1 MTDLDALLRA
11 VLDHP
16 DDDTP
21 RLIYADA
28 LEDVGG
34 SERAAFI
41 RTQVELARLPEY
53 DPLWVRTRHTPWLI
67 SGGAFILQLPELPD
81 GLGWSPREPFRRGFP
96 AAVQARDGAA
106 FVAGADALFA
116 AHPVE
121 DLELRVAR
129 PVDEIGVVLAHG
141 LRVRSGTAHEEMR
154 L

>member
-28 LEDVGG
+28 L
-34 SERAAFI
+34 
-41 RTQVELARLPEY
+41 
-53 DPLWVRTRHTPWLI
+53 
-67 SGGAFILQLPELPD
+67 
-81 GLGWSPREPFRRGFP
+81 
-96 AAVQARDGAA
+96 
-106 FVAGADALFA
+106 ALFA

-129 PVDEIGVVLAHG
+129 PVDARPLGECRWLGRLTRLTIEQG
-141 LRVRSGTAHEEMR
+141 LGAQVARRLFESRHFERLTGLTVGAPMSTPATTRAVVRS
-154 L
+154 